1 MSSPSVADPLAVTF
15 VGMGEAAIA
24 QQSGRLMAVLG
35 SCVGVTLYH
44 PRLQLGMLCH
54 VVLPEFYN
62 PTDQPSKFADSAIP
76 WMVGKMS
83 ERGALPSQ
91 LVAKIVGGACMFSQA
106 GPMQIGGE
114 NIRAVLEALESVP
127 IPVIARDV
135 GGNCGRRICFDVAT
149 GDIAIESAGAIVKVM

>member
-1 MSSPSVADPLAVTF
+1 
-15 VGMGEAAIA
+15 
-24 QQSGRLMAVLG
+24 
-35 SCVGVTLYH
+35 
-44 PRLQLGMLCH
+44 
-54 VVLPEFYN
+54 
-62 PTDQPSKFADSAIP
+62 
-76 WMVGKMS
+76 
-83 ERGALPSQ
+83 
-91 LVAKIVGGACMFSQA
+91 MFSQA